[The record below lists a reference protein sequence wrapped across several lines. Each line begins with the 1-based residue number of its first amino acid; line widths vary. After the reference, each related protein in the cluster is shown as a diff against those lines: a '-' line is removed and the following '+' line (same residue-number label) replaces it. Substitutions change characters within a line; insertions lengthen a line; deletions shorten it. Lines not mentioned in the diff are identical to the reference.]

1 MKTSI
6 IIPARYASTRLP
18 GKPLIKINAKSII
31 QWVYEKA
38 GQARQAD
45 EVVVAT
51 DDQRIFDEVQSF
63 GGLVKMTSSEHKCGS
78 DRIAE
83 LVKADPSID
92 IVVNVQGDE
101 PMIDPESIDKAIL
114 AIKSTDA
121 DISTLIREIKDPE
134 EISNPN
140 VVKCVVSKTGMAL
153 YFSRSPIPYERNK
166 GKAPSYGH
174 IGLYAYKSSSLLK
187 MTGLEQTP
195 LEMSES
201 LEQLRALEN
210 GMRIMTVVV
219 DYSPVGIDTAEDV
232 EKFKKIVEKSSV
244 F

>member
-18 GKPLIKINAKSII
+18 GKPLIKIGGKSII

-38 GQARQAD
+38 KQAKSAD

-51 DDQRIFDEVQSF
+51 DDKRIYDEVISF
-63 GGLVKMTSSEHKCGS
+63 GGLVRMTSPNHKCGS

-83 LVKADPSID
+83 IVSGDANIG

-101 PMIDPESIDKAIL
+101 PMIDPESIDKAIE
-114 AIKSTDA
+114 AIKESDA
-121 DISTLIREIKDPE
+121 DISTLIRVIKDKE
-134 EISNPN
+134 EITNPN
-140 VVKCVVSKTGMAL
+140 VVKCVVSKSGMAM
-153 YFSRSPIPYERNK
+153 YFSRSPIPYERNE
-166 GKAPSYGH
+166 GKSPVYAH
-174 IGLYAYKSSSLLK
+174 IGLYAYKSDSLLK
-187 MTGLEQTP
+187 MTKMEQTP

-210 GMRIMTVVV
+210 GMRIKTVVV
-219 DYSPVGIDTAEDV
+219 GYSPVGIDTEEDV
-232 EKFKKIVEKSSV
+232 KNFKKIIEKN
-244 F
+244 